1 MRVLRLPSGGLD
13 TRLLGGCRTLGIAG
27 APGRGIS
34 TAPRCL
40 RRALGRPALPTYLP
54 GYLPTYYLLTY
65 YRHTYHLLPTFLPT
79 SLPTDRPTYLRTC
92 LPTWA
97 RVSSSSRARWALVW
111 SWPLARTASTA
122 PESTSTRWSTR
133 LRSPSRRPAVSTS
146 SDTMSAMQD
155 KGFRDRACRCR

>member
-1 MRVLRLPSGGLD
+1 MRCACYDSRPVVSILACLS
-13 TRLLGGCRTLGIAG
+13 A
-27 APGRGIS
+27 AGRGTTKNAVGYVPQRGMLPAQS
-34 TAPRCL
+34 PRL
-40 RRALGRPALPTYLP
+40 ALGRPALPTYLP
-54 GYLPTYYLLTY
+54 TWLPTHLLPIDLLPTYLPTYYL
-65 YRHTYHLLPTFLPT
+65 
-79 SLPTDRPTYLRTC
+79 PTYLLTC

-146 SDTMSAMQD
+146 SDPMSAMQD